1 MLTYDFENRGKM
13 SLYEYLYK
21 CIKDDILSGK
31 IKAGEK
37 LPSKREM
44 AKNHNISVI
53 TVENAYAQLIVE
65 GYIFTKEK
73 RGYYTSRI
81 SGDYLGENIKKKNM
95 ARSVEHKK
103 QWLVF

>member
-44 AKNHNISVI
+44 VKI
-53 TVENAYAQLIVE
+53 T
-65 GYIFTKEK
+65 T
-73 RGYYTSRI
+73 
-81 SGDYLGENIKKKNM
+81 
-95 ARSVEHKK
+95 
-103 QWLVF
+103 

>member
-73 RGYYTSRI
+73 RGYYASRI
-81 SGDYLGENIKKKNM
+81 SGDYLGENIKKKKYG
-95 ARSVEHKK
+95 KK
-103 QWLVF
+103 RRT